1 MVLEGEHSLRNC
13 FRLKEAGGWI
23 EMTNAVYDPELH
35 PGTPHPSYFCYKEY
49 YCITENYEY
58 GLQVRQLYFIKIN
71 FLILIFVLCL
81 CKQYFFLKD
90 TC

>member
-1 MVLEGEHSLRNC
+1 MVLEGEHC

-49 YCITENYEY
+49 Y
-58 GLQVRQLYFIKIN
+58 LYN
-71 FLILIFVLCL
+71 REL
-81 CKQYFFLKD
+81 
-90 TC
+90 